1 MNDENFK
8 MRIRFDSSDD
18 AADAL
23 TALYEDEYSEGVV
36 MKGRYLYLKDEAEE
50 DAIARI
56 LEYADFDYEVED
68 WDGDVE

>member
-1 MNDENFK
+1 MNDENFR

-23 TALYEDEYSEGVV
+23 TALYDDEYSEGVV
-36 MKGRYLYLKDEAEE
+36 MKGRYLYLRDEAEI

-56 LEYADFDYEVED
+56 LEYADLDYEVED
-68 WDGDVE
+68 WDGDAE

>member
-1 MNDENFK
+1 MNDENFR

-23 TALYEDEYSEGVV
+23 TALYDDEYSEGVV
-36 MKGRYLYLKDEAEE
+36 MKGRYLYLRDEAEV

-56 LEYADFDYEVED
+56 LEYTDLDYDVED
-68 WDGDVE
+68 WDGDAE

>member
-1 MNDENFK
+1 

-18 AADAL
+18 AEEAL
-23 TALYEDEYSEGVV
+23 AALYEDEYSEGVV
-36 MKGRYLYLKDEAEE
+36 MKGRYLYLMDEAEV

-56 LEYADFDYEVED
+56 LEFADIDYDVED

>member
-1 MNDENFK
+1 MNDEDFK
-8 MRIRFDSSDD
+8 MRIRFDDPDD

-36 MKGRYLYLKDEAEE
+36 MKGRYLYLRDEAEVE
-50 DAIARI
+50 AIARI
-56 LEYADFDYEVED
+56 LEYADLDYEVED

>member
-23 TALYEDEYSEGVV
+23 TALCEDEYSEGVV
-36 MKGRYLYLKDEAEE
+36 MKGRYLYLRDEAEI

-56 LEYADFDYEVED
+56 LEYADLDYEVED

>member
-1 MNDENFK
+1 MNDYFR

-23 TALYEDEYSEGVV
+23 TALCEDEYNEGVV
-36 MKGRYLYLKDEAEE
+36 MKGRYLYLRDEAEV

-56 LEYADFDYEVED
+56 LEYADLDYDVED
-68 WDGDVE
+68 WDGDTE

>member
-1 MNDENFK
+1 MNDYFR

-36 MKGRYLYLKDEAEE
+36 MKGRYLYLRDEAEIE
-50 DAIARI
+50 AIARI
-56 LEYADFDYEVED
+56 LEYADLDYDVED
-68 WDGDVE
+68 WDGDAE